1 MNVYILKKHQ
11 VIYGHYYCGNAI
23 VKAFEI
29 EEVSTN
35 KEELDEI
42 CKQKNQRSEKY
53 FYKVGCLKVKP

>member
-11 VIYGHYYCGNAI
+11 VIHRHSFYNNAF
-23 VKAFEI
+23 VNAFEI
-29 EEVSTN
+29 EKVSTN
-35 KEELDEI
+35 KKELDEL